1 MNNELV
7 ALIVDDEPKVAEVLK
22 TIIEKKVTYH
32 ERIVV
37 HTVSSVQEAVKAIE
51 NYSPNIVFLD
61 IHMPE
66 ENGFELFKYVN
77 KDTFQVV
84 FTTAYEK
91 YAIDAI
97 NEYNCLKYLMK
108 PINIADVQNVFDK
121 YKEIEGFQFYYKVV
135 KSNQK
140 RHIVKVEDIV
150 YCKASD
156 NYCEIY
162 LKDQKHLLSKT
173 LKAIEVKLKNKNLV
187 RVNRSYIVNLDKVE
201 YIDKNDNN
209 RVYFKTNAFV
219 NSDLDENEV
228 SVAASAMK
236 GLGAFNL

>member
-22 TIIEKKVTYH
+22 TIIEKKVKYY

-37 HTVSSVQEAVKAIE
+37 HTVSSVQEAVKAID

-173 LKAIEVKLKNKNLV
+173 LKAIEVKLKHKNLV

-209 RVYFKTNAFV
+209 RVYFKANAFV

-236 GLGAFNL
+236 GLAAFNL